1 MTLTP
6 RGLGGD
12 IPRGSPSLS
21 GNEDIPFRF
30 FSCETPKTF
39 RESSGQFSL
48 LHIISQGGLREVDT
62 YFDRVYKKY
71 WMSSGAARPLAQLQF
86 MKSAS

>member
-6 RGLGGD
+6 RGFGGD
-12 IPRGSPSLS
+12 IPRGSLSLS

-30 FSCETPKTF
+30 FSCEIPETF
-39 RESSGQFSL
+39 RELSGQFSL
-48 LHIISQGGLREVDT
+48 LHILSQGDLHEVDT
-62 YFDRVYKKY
+62 YFDRMYKKY
-71 WMSSGAARPLAQLQF
+71 WTSSGAARPLAQLQF